1 MKRPR
6 TEDSTNEVSLGESNG
21 GSVDVQMVNG
31 NHDSKPVKES
41 SSQVVVV
48 GAGPG
53 GLMLACVLEQKGGFL
68 IAFH

>member
-6 TEDSTNEVSLGESNG
+6 TDDATDLSMRETNGNA

-31 NHDSKPVKES
+31 NHDVKVKES
-41 SSQVVVV
+41 TNHVVVV

-53 GLMLACVLEQKGGFL
+53 GLMLAYGLRSLSLSRF
-68 IAFH
+68 

>member
-6 TEDSTNEVSLGESNG
+6 TDDLTDPSVGERNGSN

-31 NHDSKPVKES
+31 NHDVKPVKES
-41 SSQVVVV
+41 TNHVVVV

-53 GLMLACVLEQKGGFL
+53 GLMLAYAVCSL
-68 IAFH
+68 IWMRY